1 MKKITV
7 FLTLLA
13 IIAGMALTAFAAEPK
28 LQISDASAKP
38 GDTVY
43 LTVSLTE
50 AVTGDTM
57 GITYTY
63 DRTVLEVVSSA
74 CTWEQKG
81 VLQDFGSYDDSGVW
95 TSGKSQE
102 ISGDICVLT
111 FRVKSDVNFTGTD
124 VACTLLVKNGSE
136 KVGEFTATA
145 RISATCEHVYGDWQ
159 DAGEVGH
166 SRGCELCG
174 GTQTASH
181 DWDEGTRTPDPE
193 NSGLDIL
200 TRTCGVCGAV
210 RTSQVPGEQE
220 GQIPTVPEGTDPPVT
235 EPPKNYMTEP
245 TVPQNR
251 PQNGQTQRP
260 TEPQEPTQGN
270 QNSGTSNDI
279 VGNSQSQI
287 NNQNNSQNGGQ
298 SQGTDQNNS
307 QNSGQSQGTAQNGQG
322 QSQNG
327 QTNRDP
333 EDEHRHTGESGGSGE
348 NSSNQGTGSTEPVEG
363 DFHVHIGENGEY
375 IIHEGRE
382 HTEEESQTLP
392 PGDDS
397 AGEDHT
403 GHEHAETGDRGAGAI
418 AVVIAVLLLA
428 GGAYWG
434 LKKKKR

>member
-7 FLTLLA
+7 FLTILA

-136 KVGEFTATA
+136 KVGEFTAAA
-145 RISATCEHVYGDWQ
+145 RISAVCEHVYGDWQ

-193 NSGLDIL
+193 NSGYDIL
-200 TRTCGVCGAV
+200 TRTCGVCDAV

-235 EPPKNYMTEP
+235 EPPENYMTEP

-260 TEPQEPTQGN
+260 TEPTEPEEPTRGN

-287 NNQNNSQNGGQ
+287 NNQNNSQNSGQ
-298 SQGTDQNNS
+298 SQGTDQNSQGQSS
-307 QNSGQSQGTAQNGQG
+307 QNQNGQN
-322 QSQNG
+322 QNG
-327 QTNRDP
+327 QANRDP
-333 EDEHRHTGESGGSGE
+333 EEESLRPGESGGSGE
-348 NSSNQGTGSTEPVEG
+348 DSSNQGTGSTEPVEG

-403 GHEHAETGDRGAGAI
+403 GHDHAETGDRGAGAI
-418 AVVIAVLLLA
+418 AVVVAVLLLA

-434 LKKKKR
+434 LKKKRR